1 MGVSDLYAELTKIIN
16 KPTPFSVYTADA
28 LWTDPHTSRQML
40 NFHLNPEV
48 DISSRGT
55 RFIDE
60 SADWMI
66 QHFKL
71 SSEAH
76 VLDFGCGPGLYV
88 SRLASCGARV
98 TGIDFSQTSIDYAK
112 KQAAHHGQEVSY
124 HLANYFEYEPEG
136 ELDLIIMIMCDF
148 CAMSP
153 KQRSEMLRKFAR
165 HLSPKGRV
173 IFDVYS
179 LVAYDQKEEGI
190 CFEKNLLNG
199 FWSSSPYFGFLVSF
213 KYDTERVSL
222 DKYTIV
228 QEQNQRQVF
237 NWLQYFS
244 PESLKQELL
253 EHGLTAESVFGNV
266 AGHPFDPQ
274 NAEFAVVAMRA

>member
-1 MGVSDLYAELTKIIN
+1 MDPSDLYSELAEVIKR
-16 KPTPFSVYTADA
+16 PEPFSVYTADV
-28 LWTDPHTSRQML
+28 LWTDPYTSQQML
-40 NFHLNPEV
+40 HFHLNPEV
-48 DISSRGT
+48 DLSSRGT
-55 RFIDE
+55 HFIDE

-66 QHFKL
+66 RYFEL

-112 KQAAHHGQEVSY
+112 KQAAHHGQKVSY
-124 HLANYFEYEPEG
+124 HLANYLEYEPEG
-136 ELDLIIMIMCDF
+136 EFDLITMIMCDF

-153 KQRSEMLRKFAR
+153 KQRSEMLRKFVR

-173 IFDVYS
+173 IFDVHS
-179 LVAYDQKEEGI
+179 LVAYEQKEEGI
-190 CFEKNLLNG
+190 LFEKNLLNG
-199 FWSSSPYFGFLVSF
+199 FWSASPYFGFLASF
-213 KYDTERVSL
+213 KYDVERVSL

-228 QEQNQRQVF
+228 QRQEQKQIF

-253 EHGLTAESVFGNV
+253 EHGLIAESVFGNV

-274 NAEFAVVAMRA
+274 NTEFAVVAMRA